1 MRALF
6 LAGRAIFGGFFAY
19 NGVNHFQNKKMMAA
33 YAESKGV
40 PATAAEAAIPATGAM
55 LLAGGL
61 SIMAGA
67 SPRQGL
73 ATVIGFLIP
82 VTLQMHRFWEAED
95 PQERMNEMIQFSKNL
110 ALVGAAMMLLQ
121 IPEPWPI
128 SIDEARASDEE
139 MFIHLGGRDLRSLP
153 A

>member
-6 LAGRAIFGGFFAY
+6 LVGRAIFGGFFAY
-19 NGVNHFQNKKMMAA
+19 NGVNHFQNKKMMAQ

-40 PATAAEAAIPATGAM
+40 PAAEAAIPATGAM

-61 SIMAGA
+61 SIMAGLK
-67 SPRQGL
+67 PKQGL
-73 ATVIGFLIP
+73 ATIIGFLIP
-82 VTLQMHRFWEAED
+82 TTLQIHRFWEASD
-95 PQERMNEMIQFSKNL
+95 PQERMTEMVQFSKNM
-110 ALVGAAMMLLQ
+110 ALVGAALMLLQ

-128 SIDEARASDEE
+128 SIDEARAADEE
-139 MFIHLGGRDLRSLP
+139 MFIRLGGRDLRSLP

>member
-6 LAGRAIFGGFFAY
+6 LAGRALFGGFFAY
-19 NGVNHFQNKKMMAA
+19 NGVNHFQNKQMMTA

-40 PATAAEAAIPATGAM
+40 PSSAAEAAIPATGAM

-61 SIMAGA
+61 SVLAGA
-67 SPRQGL
+67 RPRQGL
-73 ATVIGFLIP
+73 ATIVGFLIP
-82 VTLQMHRFWEAED
+82 VTFQMHRFWEVED
-95 PQERMNEMIQFSKNL
+95 PERRMNEMVQFAKNL
-110 ALVGAAMMLLQ
+110 ALVGAALMLLQ

-128 SIDEARASDEE
+128 SVDEATAADEE
-139 MFIHLGGRDLRSLP
+139 MFVHLGGRDLRSLP

>member
-6 LAGRAIFGGFFAY
+6 TAGRALFGGFFAY
-19 NGVNHFQNKKMMAA
+19 NGVNHFQHKKMMTQ

-40 PATAAEAAIPATGAM
+40 PAAAAEAAIPVTGAM

-61 SIMAGA
+61 SVMAGVR
-67 SPRQGL
+67 PRQGL
-73 ATVIGFLIP
+73 ATIVGFLIP
-82 VTLQMHRFWEAED
+82 VTLQMHRFWEASD
-95 PQERMNEMIQFSKNL
+95 PQQRQNEMIHFCKNL
-110 ALVGAAMMLLQ
+110 ALVGAALMLLQ

-128 SIDEARASDEE
+128 SIDEARAADEE
-139 MFIHLGGRDLRSLP
+139 MFIRLGGRELRSLP